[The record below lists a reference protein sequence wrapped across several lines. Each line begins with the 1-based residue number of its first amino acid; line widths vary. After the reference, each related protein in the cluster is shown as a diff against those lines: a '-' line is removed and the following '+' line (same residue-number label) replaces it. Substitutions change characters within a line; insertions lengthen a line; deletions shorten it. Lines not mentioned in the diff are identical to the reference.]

1 MNAVSTPPTDPP
13 KYDKDAVNSSHQD
26 SQKAWEEQRREQE
39 RQAREIA
46 LMYPRGPP
54 PTVGSRPLPPLVE
67 HQEEAVLE
75 QINEL
80 LESTPIPPP
89 QSSSP
94 SPPPSPPTPT
104 LSPPHSFSERGG
116 ATGRGGTAAKL
127 HNDRESIERELEELT
142 LMEMANPPE
151 QSEEE
156 SSLASSSGKHSSSQ
170 QMATESPS
178 VSTKQETIAPIGD
191 SKIEEQTAPAPPQAK
206 ATAVEVKTEE
216 LEDDKD
222 LEAHLQEL
230 LQFNEMANKDIMSL
244 SPLESPPPP
253 PPQAEAPKRQI
264 DTKKS
269 NSPPPATRPK
279 PARKAPSPPKQKPT
293 KKSTTSRTN
302 SSQESILSQ
311 KTRLPAQM
319 VEVRPQRLSTDEIDG
334 TSETSGQREPTPPAV
349 REQRQEEKET
359 KRVEIAQK
367 MNVGIKEEAESIE
380 QEEPIKQQEPV
391 KREEAVKSPTD
402 RKLVFTPPP
411 PPMTPPPTSPPAS
424 AAENKSSNEWK
435 IVDTTKTTEVPPTAT
450 VVQPQQ
456 PASSTSDTDPTTP
469 SKSTPTLA
477 TLYTTPLQSKHVNSE
492 GSYYKEEMRSQTSE
506 DIEIIGEMKISRV
519 QRLKWTPKGSLV
531 ELVTS
536 PTAPPKGPFQDQI
549 QQHYSYP
556 MQDEETMMVQQRSS
570 DTQKASKRAE
580 AYQQRYSQPPP
591 STERTPPIG
600 REDRSNKSKSM
611 YQMSYNMQQ
620 APPPQMTSPEKQRT
634 AQWKSQEE
642 LRIQHNYQQQLNH
655 YPPAGQQAAGYHHQ
669 QQNQQ
674 YRPQQGTTQHKQTQH
689 QYSPSG
695 QHHAQHNAGYRQ
707 SSVLNGH
714 MGSGGSYQS
723 ASLPRSKHEDWR
735 VNRSNTWSAVD
746 RSGAKDGPQAA
757 YAVKAGNPYE
767 LCSRCHQML
776 GGGPVMAIPGAKTQY
791 HLQCFVCRM
800 CRSPLVGTV
809 PKNTLVIMRSRHP
822 HCHRCVANNKGRCTA
837 VIIIRGSI
845 DYYN

>member
-13 KYDKDAVNSSHQD
+13 KYDKDAVNS

-104 LSPPHSFSERGG
+104 LSPPHTFSERGG
-116 ATGRGGTAAKL
+116 ATGRGGTAAKF

-178 VSTKQETIAPIGD
+178 VSAKQKTTPAMGD
-191 SKIEEQTAPAPPQAK
+191 SEIEEQTASAPPQAK

-230 LQFNEMANKDIMSL
+230 LQFNEMANKDILSL

-253 PPQAEAPKRQI
+253 PPQAEAPKRQT

-269 NSPPPATRPK
+269 NSPPPATKPK

-293 KKSTTSRTN
+293 KKSTTSKTN
-302 SSQESILSQ
+302 GSQESILSQ
-311 KTRLPAQM
+311 KTRLPAQT
-319 VEVRPQRLSTDEIDG
+319 VEVRPQRLSTDETDG
-334 TSETSGQREPTPPAV
+334 ISETSSQREPTPPSV

-359 KRVEIAQK
+359 EEVEIAQK
-367 MNVGIKEEAESIE
+367 MDIGIKEEAESVE
-380 QEEPIKQQEPV
+380 REESVKQQEPV

-411 PPMTPPPTSPPAS
+411 PPTTPPPTSSPPAS
-424 AAENKSSNEWK
+424 AENKSSNEWK
-435 IVDTTKTTEVPPTAT
+435 IVDTTKTTEAPPTVT
-450 VVQPQQ
+450 VVQLQPQ
-456 PASSTSDTDPTTP
+456 PTSSTSDTDPTTP
-469 SKSTPTLA
+469 SKTTPTLA
-477 TLYTTPLQSKHVNSE
+477 TLYTTPLQSKRVNSE

-506 DIEIIGEMKISRV
+506 DIEIIGGMKISRV

-556 MQDEETMMVQQRSS
+556 MQDEEAMMVQQRSG

-591 STERTPPIG
+591 AAERTPPVG

-620 APPPQMTSPEKQRT
+620 APPQMTSPEKQRT

-655 YPPAGQQAAGYHHQ
+655 YPPAGQQAAGYHHHHQ
-669 QQNQQ
+669 QQQHQQ
-674 YRPQQGTTQHKQTQH
+674 YRPQQGTPQHKQMQH

-695 QHHAQHNAGYRQ
+695 QHHAQHNTGYRQ
-707 SSVLNGH
+707 SSVPNGH

-746 RSGAKDGPQAA
+746 RGGAKDGPQAA

-767 LCSRCHQML
+767 LCSRCHQTL

-837 VIIIRGSI
+837 HHNIM
-845 DYYN
+845 

>member
-1 MNAVSTPPTDPP
+1 MNAISTPPTDPP
-13 KYDKDAVNSSHQD
+13 KYDKDIMDSSHLD
-26 SQKAWEEQRREQE
+26 SQKAWDEQRREQE

-75 QINEL
+75 QINEM

-104 LSPPHSFSERGG
+104 LSPPHSFSERVPTTRGG
-116 ATGRGGTAAKL
+116 SKGGTAQL

-142 LMEMANPPE
+142 LMEMAKLQE

-170 QMATESPS
+170 QMATESPP
-178 VSTKQETIAPIGD
+178 VSAKQGSTAKFD
-191 SKIEEQTAPAPPQAK
+191 YSKMEQTVPAPAQASSSE
-206 ATAVEVKTEE
+206 AASLGVKKTKE

-230 LQFNEMANKDIMSL
+230 LQFNEMSNKDIMSL

-253 PPQAEAPKRQI
+253 LPQAEAPKRQ
-264 DTKKS
+264 TVQQTEAKKS
-269 NSPPPATRPK
+269 SSPPPATRPK

-293 KKSTTSRTN
+293 KKGASSKTN
-302 SSQESILSQ
+302 ASEESILSQ
-311 KTRLPAQM
+311 KTKLPVQKTEVKPQLQDLGN
-319 VEVRPQRLSTDEIDG
+319 VETDGI
-334 TSETSGQREPTPPAV
+334 SEASSQEPTPPVV
-349 REQRQEEKET
+349 REQKQSEKEQ
-359 KRVEIAQK
+359 VEIAQTMDVSFK
-367 MNVGIKEEAESIE
+367 KEEKPVERVE
-380 QEEPIKQQEPV
+380 LVKREEPVELEEPV
-391 KREEAVKSPTD
+391 KREEVVKSPTD
-402 RKLVFTPPP
+402 HRLVFTPPP
-411 PPMTPPPTSPPAS
+411 PPTTPPTSPPPTE
-424 AAENKSSNEWK
+424 ENKSSNEWK
-435 IVDTTKTTEVPPTAT
+435 IVDTTMTTEAPPTAT
-450 VVQPQQ
+450 VVQQL
-456 PASSTSDTDPTTP
+456 SSTDPTTP
-469 SKSTPTLA
+469 SQPTPTLA
-477 TLYTTPLQSKHVNSE
+477 TLYSTPLQSKHVKSE
-492 GSYYKEEMRSQTSE
+492 RSYYKEEMRSQTSE
-506 DIEIIGEMKISRV
+506 DIEIIGEMKVSRV
-519 QRLKWTPKGSLV
+519 QRMKWTPKGSLV
-531 ELVTS
+531 EVVTS

-556 MQDEETMMVQQRSS
+556 MQDEDAMFQPRSG
-570 DTQKASKRAE
+570 DTQKATKRAD
-580 AYQQRYSQPPP
+580 AYQRYSHPPP
-591 STERTPPIG
+591 AERTPPIG

-620 APPPQMTSPEKQRT
+620 APPPQVTSPEKQRQ

-642 LRIQHNYQQQLNH
+642 LRIQHNQQQLNH
-655 YPPAGQQAAGYHHQ
+655 YPPAGQQAATGYQ
-669 QQNQQ
+669 QKHQ
-674 YRPQQGTTQHKQTQH
+674 YRPQQAQH
-689 QYSPSG
+689 QYTPAGG
-695 QHHAQHNAGYRQ
+695 QHAQHNAGYRQ
-707 SSVLNGH
+707 TSVPNGH
-714 MGSGGSYQS
+714 MGGSYQS
-723 ASLPRSKHEDWR
+723 ASLPRSRNEDWR

-746 RSGAKDGPQAA
+746 RHGAKDGPQAA

-809 PKNTLVIMRSRHP
+809 PKNTLVIMKSRHP
-822 HCHRCVANNKGRCTA
+822 HCHRCMANNKGECI
-837 VIIIRGSI
+837 VDHSV
-845 DYYN
+845 